1 MAQMLRKNAEGII
14 TKRGWLSHMPETFK
28 ERLLQH
34 AQLLEFSPGQIIF
47 SPGDPPGGIY
57 GFVAGTVILSTAP
70 AYSAPRLI
78 DMALPG
84 DWTGEDSFMTG
95 KPRRFQLVAQSTSW
109 MMHVPLDAMEQM
121 AKLTPND
128 MRAFGIISILAS
140 DSLLRI
146 VHDLQKK
153 NVSARIASAL
163 HRMCSATKVPVPL
176 SQVNLSIIANT
187 SRSQV
192 NSTIQYF
199 VEKGWVETGYRSIS
213 VINPSELW
221 NHAENNE
228 SD

>member
-14 TKRGWLSHMPETFK
+14 TKRGWLSHMPDAFK

-70 AYSAPRLI
+70 AYSTPRLI
-78 DMALPG
+78 DMVLPG
-84 DWTGEDSFMTG
+84 DWTGEDGFMTG
-95 KPRRFQLVAQSTSW
+95 KPRRFQLVAQNSSW

-121 AKLTPND
+121 ARHTPND
-128 MRAFGIISILAS
+128 MRAFGVISILTS

-163 HRMCSATKVPVPL
+163 HRMCSATKAPVPL
-176 SQVNLSIIANT
+176 SQANLSIIANT

-199 VEKGWVETGYRSIS
+199 VEKRWVETGYRSIS

-221 NHAENNE
+221 EHAENNE
-228 SD
+228 HD

>member
-14 TKRGWLSHMPETFK
+14 TKRGWLSHMPDAFK

-34 AQLLEFSPGQIIF
+34 AQLLEFNPGQIIF
-47 SPGDPPGGIY
+47 SPGDAPGGIY

-70 AYSAPRLI
+70 AYSTPRLI
-78 DMALPG
+78 DMVLPG
-84 DWTGEDSFMTG
+84 DWTGEDGFMTG
-95 KPRRFQLVAQSTSW
+95 KPRRFQLVAQNSSW

-121 AKLTPND
+121 ARHTPND
-128 MRAFGIISILAS
+128 MRAFGVISILAS

-221 NHAENNE
+221 NHAESNE